1 MAGKRIL
8 MVDNYDSFTYNLV
21 QFLGALGAD
30 LVVFRNDHLSL
41 DDVER
46 IAPDGIVISPGPK
59 APADAGISKKILLE
73 YGPTIKTLG
82 VCLGHQCIGEA
93 FGGKVVRARRVMHG
107 KTSRVLHDGKGV
119 YRGVDSP
126 FEAARYH
133 SLVVDEE
140 TLPDCLDVS
149 CKTEDGVVMGLRH
162 REYPVEG
169 IQFHPESFMTGP
181 GMLILENFLEG
192 Q

>member
-1 MAGKRIL
+1 MAGTRIL

-21 QFLGALGAD
+21 QFLGVLGAE

-41 DDVER
+41 SDVER
-46 IAPDGIVISPGPK
+46 VAPDGIVISPGPR
-59 APADAGISKKILLE
+59 APADAGISKEILLAF
-73 YGPTIKTLG
+73 GPDIKTLG

-93 FGGKVVRARRVMHG
+93 FGGKVVRAGQVMHG
-107 KTSRVLHDGKGV
+107 KTSSVFHDGKGV

-133 SLVVDEE
+133 SLVVEE
-140 TLPDCLDVS
+140 DSLPECLEVS
-149 CKTEDGVVMGLRH
+149 CRTEDGVVMGLRH
-162 REYPVEG
+162 RDHPVEG

-181 GMLILENFLEG
+181 GMQILENFLEA
-192 Q
+192 